1 MKPGEAKT
9 VSIDLPRQ
17 SFEGWDEQTNTMRV
31 VAGKY
36 ELMVGN
42 SSADKDLKK
51 ILVNIK

>member
-1 MKPGEAKT
+1 
-9 VSIDLPRQ
+9 
-17 SFEGWDEQTNTMRV
+17 MRV

-36 ELMVGN
+36 ELMAGN